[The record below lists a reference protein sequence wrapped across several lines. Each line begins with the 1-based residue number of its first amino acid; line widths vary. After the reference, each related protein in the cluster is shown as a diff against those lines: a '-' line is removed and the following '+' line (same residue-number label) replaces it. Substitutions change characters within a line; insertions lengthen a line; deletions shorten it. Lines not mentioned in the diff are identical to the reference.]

1 MVHTVIRNSD
11 TLDASLLT
19 QVIEYRIRFQSLLL
33 PTHRIMQQYQ
43 IKIIQFRFLERIL
56 DCREGGGGAV
66 LVRHDLRSDE
76 DGGTI
81 YSR

>member
-1 MVHTVIRNSD
+1 
-11 TLDASLLT
+11 
-19 QVIEYRIRFQSLLL
+19 
-33 PTHRIMQQYQ
+33 
-43 IKIIQFRFLERIL
+43 L